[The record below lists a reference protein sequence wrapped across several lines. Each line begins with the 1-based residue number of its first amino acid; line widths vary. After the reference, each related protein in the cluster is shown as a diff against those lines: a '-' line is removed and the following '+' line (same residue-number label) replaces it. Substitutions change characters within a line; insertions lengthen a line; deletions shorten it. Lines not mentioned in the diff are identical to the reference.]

1 MSNSRNRIPP
11 EGMGKPTRSRAARV
25 LAPLAAVVLVVGLWV
40 ALTHASGQGRLKS
53 PQPAPASQAAA
64 KTYVPTREI
73 TVDKQT
79 GKVRKPTAEETQEL
93 VASLSSMLSRSTEGL
108 TARTLPDGARQV
120 TLEGRFAPVAIAR
133 PRADGTMEVRC
144 VTSFDEAADF
154 LGLVESSSAAQV
166 Q

>member
-1 MSNSRNRIPP
+1 MSNSRNRIPH
-11 EGMGKPTRSRAARV
+11 EATRGPRRARLARV
-25 LAPLAAVVLVVGLWV
+25 LAPLAAAVLLVGLLV
-40 ALTHASGQGRLKS
+40 ALTHASGQGRNKS
-53 PQPAPASQAAA
+53 PKPAPQSQSA

-73 TVDKQT
+73 TVDKET
-79 GKVRKPTAEETQEL
+79 GKVRKPTAAETQEL
-93 VASLSSMLSRSTEGL
+93 VESLSSMLSRSTEGL

-154 LGLVESSSAAQV
+154 LGLVESSSAEQV

>member
-40 ALTHASGQGRLKS
+40 ALTHASGQGRIKTPKAA
-53 PQPAPASQAAA
+53 PQSQAG

-154 LGLVESSSAAQV
+154 LGLVESGSAAQV

>member
-1 MSNSRNRIPP
+1 MSNSRNRIPQ
-11 EGMGKPTRSRAARV
+11 EATRELRRTRRARV
-25 LAPLAAVVLVVGLWV
+25 LAPLAAAVLLVGLLV
-40 ALTHASGQGRLKS
+40 ALAHASGQGRNKS
-53 PQPAPASQAAA
+53 PKPAPQSQPA
-64 KTYVPTREI
+64 KTYAPTREI

-79 GKVRKPTAEETQEL
+79 GKVRKPTAAETQEL
-93 VASLSSMLSRSTEGL
+93 VATLSSMLSRSTEGL

-120 TLEGRFAPVAIAR
+120 TLEGRLAPVAIAR

-144 VTSFDEAADF
+144 VTSFDEAAEF